1 MSQTVQGEI
10 PDQLFQQAQ
19 TLVHQGWAGSFQ
31 EIVNDA
37 LRRYLESHQEAL
49 TEAFIKDDVQ
59 WGLQGDD

>member
-1 MSQTVQGEI
+1 MSQTVQAEI

-49 TEAFIKDDVQ
+49 TEALIQDDVQ
-59 WGLQGDD
+59 WGLRGDD